1 VDKPIRWWQAQAALV
16 PDGACP
22 KCQGAT
28 RGEYVVDTS
37 GEHRYKKTYRAVV
50 ERCRTCG
57 WLHAVRT
64 QEQSGPIETN
74 TTPRNLRPIG
84 AELEQDE
91 QEERED
97 RRGRRIVGV
106 ARLPI
111 AARRKR

>member
-84 AELEQDE
+84 QNWNRMNRRREKIDE
-91 QEERED
+91 GGGLS
-97 RRGRRIVGV
+97 GRQGFR
-106 ARLPI
+106 
-111 AARRKR
+111 

>member
-1 VDKPIRWWQAQAALV
+1 
-16 PDGACP
+16 
-22 KCQGAT
+22 
-28 RGEYVVDTS
+28 VDTS

-57 WLHAVRT
+57 WLHAVLT
-64 QEQSGPIETN
+64 QEQSGPIESN

-91 QEERED
+91 PEERMD
-97 RRGRRIVGV
+97 RRGRQIVRV

-111 AARRKR
+111 KGRKR